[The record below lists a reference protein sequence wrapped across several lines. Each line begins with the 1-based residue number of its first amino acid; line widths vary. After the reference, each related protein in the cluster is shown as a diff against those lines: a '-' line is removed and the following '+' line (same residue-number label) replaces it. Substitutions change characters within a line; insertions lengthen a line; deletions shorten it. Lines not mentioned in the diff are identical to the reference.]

1 MVKHIVLW
9 KLKEELSKE
18 EKDKV
23 KKEIKEGL
31 LGLKG
36 KLMYCLI
43 RYLKMKR
50 HLKPMLLILT
60 M

>member
-9 KLKEELSKE
+9 KLKGELSKE

-31 LGLKG
+31 EGLKEKSKYRWVG
-36 KLMYCLI
+36 RLYS
-43 RYLKMKR
+43 
-50 HLKPMLLILT
+50 
-60 M
+60 